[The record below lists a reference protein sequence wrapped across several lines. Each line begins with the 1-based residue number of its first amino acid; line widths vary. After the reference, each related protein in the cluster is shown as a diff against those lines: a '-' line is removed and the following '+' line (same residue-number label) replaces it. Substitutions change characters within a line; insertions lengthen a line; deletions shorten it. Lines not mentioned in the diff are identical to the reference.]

1 MSKPYPNPS
10 TLTEQMMNYVW
21 KMASDMSTVATLLAE
36 RVTKTVAD
44 QTYLGIKAKAAS
56 AATADSATKATQDGN
71 GAVIADTYLRKDAK
85 AASAGTADSATTAAS
100 ATKSSQDGNGNVIVD
115 TYLRK
120 DEKATS
126 ATTADSATNAQT
138 AATAN
143 AVAWSGVTG
152 KPTLGAL
159 SSKDTVT
166 SDDIASTG
174 IKFGSIA

>member
-36 RVTKTVAD
+36 RVTKTAAD
-44 QTYLGIKAKAAS
+44 QTYLGI
-56 AATADSATKATQDGN
+56 N
-71 GAVIADTYLRKDAK
+71 AK
-85 AASAGTADSATTAAS
+85 AASAGTADRATTAAS
-100 ATKSSQDGNGNVIVD
+100 ATKASQDGNGNVIVD

-143 AVAWSGVTG
+143 AVPWSGVTG